1 MCWCQPSAPLL
12 DPITL
17 LLAAATPHGSQQPSA
32 HSPHPAW
39 HHHTGHSHGRDLPVW
54 DLLSPKLGSAPGAQL
69 HVGIHA
75 VPSWV
80 PPSSDEPRA
89 QVTPPAAHLP
99 RDGTLG
105 LTGGAPCR
113 WAVSPADPMGCANVP
128 TAAGRLEPG
137 GLKGPF
143 HPEALWDAAGTVS
156 TNSSWGQAT
165 NTQTPGLPTR
175 RSCGQRQEQTLGPS
189 HPTTPPSAVRPSDN
203 SSPCARLTAAWGAKC
218 HLHCWRSRRSSGH
231 CSKRGKAGAALT
243 NQPSLRH
250 SQLPSPTISVSY
262 RQHRASHTS
271 QSRPSAGGGDRKM
284 QCHK

>member
-1 MCWCQPSAPLL
+1 MGSQPSRPDGLRRCPHCSRQAGAGWPLRPL
-12 DPITL
+12 
-17 LLAAATPHGSQQPSA
+17 PSR
-32 HSPHPAW
+32 S
-39 HHHTGHSHGRDLPVW
+39 
-54 DLLSPKLGSAPGAQL
+54 
-69 HVGIHA
+69 
-75 VPSWV
+75 
-80 PPSSDEPRA
+80 
-89 QVTPPAAHLP
+89 
-99 RDGTLG
+99 TLG
-105 LTGGAPCR
+105 CCGHG
-113 WAVSPADPMGCANVP
+113 V
-128 TAAGRLEPG
+128 
-137 GLKGPF
+137 
-143 HPEALWDAAGTVS
+143 H
-156 TNSSWGQAT
+156 SWGQAT